1 VLVGDKG
8 LAQSP
13 PAVEVK
19 RRNQKENRMVGLDVV
34 AKELEREVREEL
46 AWLNG

>member
-1 VLVGDKG
+1 M
-8 LAQSP
+8 ATRAWHSPP

-46 AWLNG
+46 ALLNGYR